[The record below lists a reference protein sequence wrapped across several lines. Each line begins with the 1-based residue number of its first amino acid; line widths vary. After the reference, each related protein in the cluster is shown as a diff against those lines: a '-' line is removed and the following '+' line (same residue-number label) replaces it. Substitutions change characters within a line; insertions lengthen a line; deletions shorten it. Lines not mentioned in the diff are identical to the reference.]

1 MPCSSIPVRFSGLL
15 ELIQMG
21 DVAGE
26 RARFCSFCREQVT
39 STFSSDRTQMF
50 WAKWP
55 SVGQE
60 KRRSLWKAGPGLA
73 GVQALIVWDAMKCF
87 QRN

>member
-39 STFSSDRTQMF
+39 STFSLTGHKCPELSGLQ
-50 WAKWP
+50 W
-55 SVGQE
+55 V
-60 KRRSLWKAGPGLA
+60 KRRGGVSGKLDQDWLGSRHSLCGM
-73 GVQALIVWDAMKCF
+73 Q
-87 QRN
+87 